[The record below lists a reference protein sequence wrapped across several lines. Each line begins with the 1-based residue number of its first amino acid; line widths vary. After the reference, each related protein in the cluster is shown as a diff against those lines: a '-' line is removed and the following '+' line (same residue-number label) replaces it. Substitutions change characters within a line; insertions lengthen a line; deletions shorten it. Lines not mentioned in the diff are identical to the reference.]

1 MSLEEKVARSFELYK
16 KECDYPDYIKDS
28 IDIEYSNRFNN
39 IAYDI
44 LMPLSFILGA
54 GGFILCLTGILALQI
69 IGLLAIIVG
78 VTMPFNA
85 IFFKMA
91 YLEEVEEICDRLLEV
106 ADTHTEDVEYE
117 EVEEFCY
124 QLLEGGN
131 Q

>member
-16 KECDYPDYIKDS
+16 KECDSSNYIKDS
-28 IDIEYSNRFNN
+28 IEIEYSNRFSN
-39 IAYDI
+39 IVYGI
-44 LMPLSFILGA
+44 LMPLSIILGV

-78 VTMPFNA
+78 VTMPFNS

-106 ADTHTEDVEYE
+106 ADTPTEDVEYK
-117 EVEEFCY
+117 EVEESCY
-124 QLLEGGN
+124 QLPKGGI